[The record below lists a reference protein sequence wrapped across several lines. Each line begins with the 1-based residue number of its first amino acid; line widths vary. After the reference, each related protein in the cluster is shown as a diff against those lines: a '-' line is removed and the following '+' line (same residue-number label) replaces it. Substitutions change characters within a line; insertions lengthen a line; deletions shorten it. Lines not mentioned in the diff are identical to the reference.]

1 MFAPLAS
8 ASLVFAILYLAIFV
22 GLTVG
27 LSTKRIKI
35 KSRWAVLYLH
45 VLCRLAAQA
54 CGLSL
59 GLIGIYAGPNNV
71 NVLIAMYILGAE
83 GYFTLVL
90 CTARF
95 LVSWHNHHFG
105 DSWLERKSA
114 YPKHLVWYK
123 KFGRSL
129 SFRGIKD
136 HPMTWVEWCLIAAN
150 AIIISGGSLSAGAYT
165 NEDLTQA
172 QERSQL
178 QTSRNLRTAGQ
189 AIFLAI
195 NCTLFGCIVATVH
208 QARSRRNK
216 KPWYGHPTLGLLL
229 LTWPF
234 LATRGIW
241 GILQAQVPE
250 YNVSP
255 ALALFTPLQANSSGN
270 STLILKITTGTI

>member
-1 MFAPLAS
+1 MAIVRITIMFAPLAS
-8 ASLVFAILYLAIFV
+8 ASLVFLVLYLAVWV

-27 LSTKRIKI
+27 LATKRIKI
-35 KSRWAVLYLH
+35 RSRWALLYLH
-45 VLCRLAAQA
+45 VFVRLAAQA
-54 CGLSL
+54 CGLTL
-59 GLIGIYAGPNNV
+59 GLVGVTGTANSI
-71 NVLIAMYILGAE
+71 NVLIALYILGAE

-95 LVSWHNHHFG
+95 LVSWHNHNFG

-114 YPKHLVWYK
+114 YPKHLAWYK

-150 AIIISGGSLSAGAYT
+150 AVIISGGSLSAGAYT
-165 NEDLTQA
+165 NDDLTQA
-172 QERSQL
+172 QQRSQL
-178 QTSRNLRTAGQ
+178 QTSRDLRTAGQ
-189 AIFLAI
+189 VIFLAI
-195 NCTLFGCIVATVH
+195 NCVLFGCIVTTVQ
-208 QARSRRNK
+208 QAKVRGNK
-216 KPWYGHPTLGLLL
+216 ARWYGHATLALLV

-250 YNVSP
+250 YNVS
-255 ALALFTPLQANSSGN
+255 
-270 STLILKITTGTI
+270 